1 MEQGIDSL
9 KQSKIPIEFI
19 QTLDGGTAHVILFS
33 DGNKYVVKWN
43 GTRKKRAREVVNEY
57 VVGKLAEL
65 LSLPVVPF
73 ELVNIPKEFIKK
85 TPELK
90 SKKYKFSSGYHFC
103 CLFFENSNV
112 FDDVSENPPSK
123 GEVKNRV
130 MLAGMTVFDQWVHN
144 FDRTMS
150 NLLLEH
156 LSEGGFY
163 VRMIDHG
170 RCFPGEYTWSSQTLS
185 VIREYKPDY
194 QEAYQWVFSLLD
206 DQKDLLAFVETIIT
220 LPNQSIYEVIQ
231 SIPKEWQVSVEDRE
245 ALYQFLL
252 EQKNHLPN
260 VIAGMIDYYTQ
271 KKKKLLLTGA
281 NGKIGRRLHIELE
294 KRGTYDILGV
304 DIEPDQD
311 SNVVQLDVT
320 EAARLEALIV
330 GVHTVLHFAWAKD
343 EEDFLGKVLPLNVT
357 GAYHLYEAARK
368 NGVKRIIF
376 ASSNHVT
383 GFYRVGEQVKPEDP
397 YQPDSFYGLSKC
409 YIELLGRY
417 YADKYGISS
426 INIRIGNFSGDDR
439 PLSERASRI
448 WISCRDMVQ
457 LTVCCIEAEPSISFL
472 SLYGTS
478 ANTSNYYD
486 IGYLEDLIGY
496 KPEDNAAALME
507 EEIRLGKLPQNNI
520 PFQGGRHAITSRAE
534 DGRK

>member
-9 KQSKIPIEFI
+9 GQRINPVAFI
-19 QTLDGGTAHVILFS
+19 QTLEGGTAHVILFS
-33 DGNKYVVKWN
+33 DGKKYVVKWN
-43 GTRKKRAREVVNEY
+43 GTREKRAREAVNEY

-73 ELVNIPKEFIKK
+73 ELVHIPEEFIKK
-85 TPELK
+85 TPELQ
-90 SKKYKFSSGYHFC
+90 SDKYNFSSGCHIS
-103 CLFFENSNV
+103 CLFIENSFVFYDV
-112 FDDVSENPPSK
+112 FDNPPSK
-123 GEVKNRV
+123 SEIKNSE
-130 MLAGMTVFDQWVHN
+130 MIAGIAVLDQWVHN
-144 FDRTMS
+144 FDRTVN
-150 NLLLEH
+150 NLLLER
-156 LSEGGFY
+156 LSGGCFY
-163 VRMIDHG
+163 VHMIDHG
-170 RCFPGEYTWSSQTLS
+170 RCFPGEYKWSSQTLS
-185 VIREYKPDY
+185 EYRDFKPFY
-194 QEAYQWVFSLLD
+194 QETYQWIFSLLND
-206 DQKDLLAFVETIIT
+206 RKELHSFVEKIIS
-220 LPNQSIYEVIQ
+220 LPNKLIYEVIK
-231 SIPKEWQVSVEDRE
+231 SIPEEWQVSMHDRE
-245 ALYQFLL
+245 ALYQFLV
-252 EQKNHLPN
+252 EQKNHLLN
-260 VIAGMIDYYTQ
+260 VINGMIDYYTQ

-281 NGKIGRRLHIELE
+281 NGKIGRLLHKELK

-304 DIEPDQD
+304 DIEPDRD
-311 SNVVQLDVT
+311 RNVVQLDVT
-320 EAARLEALIV
+320 DAARLEALTV

-397 YQPDSFYGLSKC
+397 YRPDSFYGLSKC
-409 YIELLGRY
+409 YIEQLARY

-457 LTVCCIEAEPSISFL
+457 LTVCCIEADPSIDFL

-496 KPEDNAAALME
+496 KPEDNAAALLE
-507 EEIRLGKLPQNNI
+507 EEIRIGTLPQNNI
-520 PFQGGRHAITSRAE
+520 PFQGGRHAITSHAE